1 MRNGGDLLLKRIFSL
16 LCVAAV
22 CLALV
27 SCGGKNGFAGS
38 SRSPVTSSENQ
49 LAQPSQ
55 DAPVAILSTSLGDI
69 SIVLF
74 PEYAPMAV
82 ENFEGLAQQGYY
94 NGNVFHRVVSDFVI
108 QTGDATQTGTGGAS
122 IWNNNSYPNELS
134 DQLHHYSGAVALARA
149 ADGSVGNLSQFYI
162 VQTPEN
168 SVDKTAADELLAA
181 GVRQEVVDAYQ
192 SAGGAPYLDGQD
204 TVFGQVYAGMD
215 VVDAIGQV
223 ECDENGRPLE
233 DITVNSIT
241 ITTYGAAQ
249 ASASSAPSDSTS
261 AA

>member
-1 MRNGGDLLLKRIFSL
+1 MSKRIFSL
-16 LCVAAV
+16 LCAAAV
-22 CLALV
+22 CLALM

-38 SRSPVTSSENQ
+38 SRSPVTSSEAQ
-49 LAQPSQ
+49 LAQPAQ
-55 DAPVAILSTSLGDI
+55 DAPVAIVSTSLGDI

-74 PEYAPMAV
+74 PQYAPMAV

-94 NGNVFHRVVSDFVI
+94 NGNVFHRVVANFVI

-122 IWNNNSYPNELS
+122 IWNNNSYPSELS
-134 DQLHHYSGAVALARA
+134 DQLHHYSGAVALALA

-162 VQTPEN
+162 VQTPED

-181 GVRQEVVDAYQ
+181 GVRQEVVDTYQ
-192 SAGGAPYLDGQD
+192 SAGGAPYLDRQD

-215 VVDAIGQV
+215 VVDAIGSV

-233 DITVNSIT
+233 DVTVNSIT
-241 ITTYGAAQ
+241 ITTYGAVQSSAG
-249 ASASSAPSDSTS
+249 ASNSASG
-261 AA
+261 